1 MAAYQGR
8 YSKVTLG
15 SNKISGMG
23 TWSLTGVTADQVE
36 VSQFGDNWKSFVFGM
51 KDGGTVSIS
60 GYADPSDTTGQQALM
75 AANLANTNITNLQIY
90 INSTSYFMPCQTT
103 GYFSPTTTTGAD
115 TQASYVNVT
124 SFNMNT
130 DKSNLLQISFD
141 MKVSG
146 VMVLV

>member
-1 MAAYQGR
+1 MGAYQGR

-15 SNKISGMG
+15 TNKVSGMG
-23 TWSLTGVTADQVE
+23 SWSLSGVTADQVE
-36 VSQFGDNWKSFVFGM
+36 KSEFGDNWKSFVFGM

-60 GYADPSDTTGQQALM
+60 GFADPSDSTGQQALM
-75 AANLANTNITNLQIY
+75 NANLMNTNVTSLRIY
-90 INSTSYFMPCQTT
+90 IDSTSYFEPCQTT

-124 SFNMNT
+124 SFSMNT